1 MSITRHLSL
10 DSPTAP
16 VDLSRGSVFFIGTAT
31 VIIRYAGFTILTDPN
46 FLHKGQHVRL
56 GYGLRSRRLT
66 QPALDIE
73 ALPDLDLVVLS
84 HFHEDHFDRVAEERL
99 TRTLPIVTTP
109 HAADKLARVGFNAA
123 EALTTWQTLSC
134 SKADTRLR
142 ITAMPGR
149 HGPRLVSA
157 LLPPVMGSMLEFETS
172 AGDRLLR
179 LYITG
184 DTLMFDKIHEIRARY
199 ADLDLA
205 LLHLGGTRVLGI
217 LVTMDGRQG
226 VEMMRA
232 VNPHLSIPI
241 HYDDY
246 TVFKSPRSDFERE
259 VNAARMEPRVQYLHH
274 GETYT
279 FNVPERRRQ
288 RRSA

>member
-1 MSITRHLSL
+1 MPMTRHLSF
-10 DSPTAP
+10 DPPKGP
-16 VDLSRGSVFFIGTAT
+16 VDLGRGSVFFVGTAT

-46 FLHKGQHVRL
+46 FLHQGQHVRL

-66 QPALDIE
+66 EPALTIDD
-73 ALPDLDLVVLS
+73 LPGLDLVVLS
-84 HFHEDHFDRVAEERL
+84 HFHEDHFDRIAEERL

-109 HAADKLARVGFNAA
+109 HAADKLARVGFGAA
-123 EALTTWQTLSC
+123 QGLTTWQTLSC

-184 DTLMFDKIHEIRARY
+184 DTLMFDKIHEIRTRY
-199 ADLDLA
+199 ADIDIA
-205 LLHLGGTRVLGI
+205 LLHLGGTRALGVL
-217 LVTMDGRQG
+217 LTMDGRQG

-232 VNPHLSIPI
+232 VSPHLAIPI

-246 TVFKSPRSDFERE
+246 TAFKSPLSDFERE
-259 VNAARMEPRVQYLHH
+259 VNAVRLEPHVQYLRH
-274 GETYT
+274 GETHT
-279 FNVPERRRQ
+279 FDVPEWRLLRRP
-288 RRSA
+288 A